1 MNSLDPET
9 RARIITALV
18 EGCSIASS
26 SRMTGAKM
34 TVLSLLREVG
44 TACQRY
50 HDAQVRLESDPAHA
64 KPALH
69 AVTNGFS
76 KKLENH
82 SYMLA
87 ISMVYYNFCRKHQ
100 SLKGQTPAQAAHL
113 TEVPLDGARPTL
125 APPVDERSVS
135 GVGAALN
142 PPPWVP
148 SPMPRPLPSLS

>member
-34 TVLSLLREVG
+34 TVLGLLREVG

-64 KPALH
+64 KPPLYSPHEWLLEEAGESLLH
-69 AVTNGFS
+69 AGD
-76 KKLENH
+76 
-82 SYMLA
+82 
-87 ISMVYYNFCRKHQ
+87 
-100 SLKGQTPAQAAHL
+100 
-113 TEVPLDGARPTL
+113 LDGLLQLLPEASVAQGTNSGAGG
-125 APPVDERSVS
+125 APHRSTAGRRATYS
-135 GVGAALN
+135 RSTCG
-142 PPPWVP
+142 
-148 SPMPRPLPSLS
+148 